1 MTRVCSKCGVEKEV
15 SAFHRCKRNKD
26 GYSHQCKDC
35 VNAYSR
41 NWLANKPGYNTA
53 NNQKWRAKNRG
64 HVRKKRVE
72 EYQRDKKKVAALSRK
87 WLLRRQYNLTLK
99 QYDEMLK
106 AQGGVCAI
114 CGEDNG
120 ERNLVVDHNH
130 ETNKIRGLLCTKCNA
145 ALGLLGDD
153 LPGLLAAASYLAM
166 NDA

>member
-1 MTRVCSKCGVEKEV
+1 
-15 SAFHRCKRNKD
+15 
-26 GYSHQCKDC
+26 
-35 VNAYSR
+35 
-41 NWLANKPGYNTA
+41 
-53 NNQKWRAKNRG
+53 
-64 HVRKKRVE
+64 VRKKRVE